1 MMDEQRPALL
11 SCDATFIFVRG
22 EIRMT
27 AGERLRAL
35 REKLGFTLKDVEIAS
50 LQLVQRHSNSRYCLP
65 QSRLS
70 HIENKGIIPNIYR
83 LQALASLYQRPLS
96 ELLGWYGVDERSPRS
111 MPSAPKTHLIKDLSV
126 GECEL
131 PVTLDPLFDEKKTS
145 YIRRMIQEWGTRSV
159 AALRSLSRDDFTYGY
174 VGTEDYTL
182 YPMVMPGS
190 FLQVDPR
197 LTDIETGPWASDF
210 ERPIYFLETR
220 DSYLCGW
227 CAVLSSKEI
236 QVQPH
241 ALSGLPARNY
251 KRPTEIEVVGR
262 VVGLATRLKSVSR
275 EAERETVETQAQ
287 N

>member
-1 MMDEQRPALL
+1 
-11 SCDATFIFVRG
+11 
-22 EIRMT
+22 MT

-50 LQLVQRHSNSRYCLP
+50 LQLVQKLGNSRYCLP

-96 ELLGWYGVDERSPRS
+96 ELLAWYGVDERPHS
-111 MPSAPKTHLIKDLSV
+111 MPSAPRTHLIKDPAV
-126 GECEL
+126 GDCEL
-131 PVTLDPLFDEKKTS
+131 PVRLDPLFDEKKTN

-159 AALRSLSRDDFTYGY
+159 AALRSLSHGDFTYGY

-182 YPMVMPGS
+182 YPLVMPGS
-190 FLQVDPR
+190 FLQIDPR
-197 LTDIETGPWASDF
+197 LTEIETGPWASDF
-210 ERPIYFLETR
+210 ERPIYFLETH

-251 KRPTEIEVVGR
+251 KRPSEIEVVGT
-262 VVGLATRLKSVSR
+262 VVGLATKLKGVSR
-275 EAERETVETQAQ
+275 ELERETSATQAQ
-287 N
+287 S